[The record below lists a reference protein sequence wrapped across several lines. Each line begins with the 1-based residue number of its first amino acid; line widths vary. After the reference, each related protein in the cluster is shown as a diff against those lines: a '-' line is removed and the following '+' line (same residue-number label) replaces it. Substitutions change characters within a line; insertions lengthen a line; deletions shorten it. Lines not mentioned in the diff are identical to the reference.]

1 MNFIADAKVMFKKG
15 IVMENNSGIQ
25 ISKKSFFSS
34 LSILFILMMAAGIL
48 THIVPAG
55 AFEKVL
61 VEGKETIVPG
71 TFTFA
76 GEGGYPI
83 WRWFTAPIEVLWSSD
98 AVTVISI
105 ILFIF
110 IIGGTFCLLDKSG
123 MLKYI
128 MNGLVKRFGDSKYT
142 LMAVLV
148 LFFMLFGS
156 VFGIFEELVALVPIV
171 ILLSYALGWDSLTGL
186 GMSALSAGFGFAAAT
201 LNPFTLG
208 VAQELAGIP
217 AFSGLPFRLAVFVIC
232 YLILYFFLRSYGK
245 KVENKPEVSLVY
257 EEDKRQRE
265 IYSRFDGIES
275 LENEQYLGKTVKI
288 FATAM
293 SLVISFIVL
302 GFFIPT
308 LSAVSMPVMA
318 ILFLIGGL
326 IAAHASHYGGNILK
340 DFIAGIGGI
349 APSALLILMA
359 MSVKLI
365 ISNGGIMDTILYY
378 ASEKV
383 AQMGPYGAILMIFAL
398 VLGLNFFVGSGSAK
412 AFLLIPIIAP
422 LADLIGLSGQVA
434 VQAFCFGDGFTN
446 MLYPT
451 NPLLMITLGVTVV
464 SYPKWFKYTIKLQ
477 LLMLVINIAILLLA
491 VAIGY

>member
-1 MNFIADAKVMFKKG
+1 
-15 IVMENNSGIQ
+15 MENNSGIQ

-34 LSILFILMMAAGIL
+34 VAILFVLMMAAGIL
-48 THIVPAG
+48 TYIIPAG
-55 AFEKVL
+55 SFEKVI
-61 VEGKETIVPG
+61 VDGKESIVPG
-71 TFTFA
+71 TFTFS
-76 GEGGYPI
+76 GEGGYPV
-83 WRWFTAPIEVLWSSD
+83 WRWFTAPVEVLWSSD

-110 IIGGTFCLLDKSG
+110 IIGGTFCVLDKSG

-128 MNGLVKRFGDSKYT
+128 MNGLVKRFEDSKYK

-186 GMSALSAGFGFAAAT
+186 GMSALAAGFGFAAAT

-208 VAQELAGIP
+208 IAQQLAGVP
-217 AFSGLPFRLAVFVIC
+217 AFSGLPFRIGVFVIC
-232 YLILYFFLRSYGK
+232 YGMLYGFLYRYAHKIEKDPAKS
-245 KVENKPEVSLVY
+245 SVY
-257 EEDKRQRE
+257 EEDKGQRE
-265 IYSRFDGIES
+265 KYASGAA
-275 LENEQYLGKTVKI
+275 LETLPNEQYLGRTVKI
-288 FATAM
+288 FGTALA
-293 SLVISFIVL
+293 LVIAYVVC
-302 GFFIPT
+302 GFFVPA
-308 LSAVSMPVMA
+308 LSSVSLPVMA
-318 ILFLIGGL
+318 VLFLTGGL
-326 IAAHASHYGGNILK
+326 IAARESHYGGKIGK
-340 DFIAGIGGI
+340 DFVSGVGGI

-383 AQMGPYGAILMIFAL
+383 SQMGPYAAILMIFGL
-398 VLGLNFFVGSGSAK
+398 VLMLNFFVGSGSAK

-422 LADLIGLSGQVA
+422 LAELVGLTGQMA
-434 VQAFCFGDGFTN
+434 CQAFCFGDGFTN

-464 SYPKWFKYTIKLQ
+464 SYTKWFKWTIGLQ
-477 LLMLVINIAILLLA
+477 LAMLALNAAILMFA
-491 VAIGY
+491 VFIGYGA